1 MGFIE
6 RAMKRTNRN
15 LFVVVI
21 LIFLLVVGF
30 SLHNRRMIAGVIQKP
45 VAVTSDEL
53 RGLQAS
59 GDWSNRLVD
68 LSEAI
73 DGYSEPLMVDEYR
86 FHGIRKAM
94 YEYGLVKIDGSYMFF
109 KADSGAIR
117 KDELRFRGNLTGM
130 DAMMEAYFKES
141 PDIGNSPNYPFM
153 LDTTRDFYIGASM
166 MLLIFALLVAWFL
179 VVAYRLVSRVLNPKK
194 HIIYKRL
201 VRQGDPEEIIRQF
214 EDELDRGEY
223 EVIRNYIVTGHWIVK
238 CERFSLKIAK
248 NYFEPGSSYYLDN
261 VF

>member
-30 SLHNRRMIAGVIQKP
+30 SVLNGKMIAGVVQKP
-45 VAVTSDEL
+45 VAVSAEEL
-53 RGLQAS
+53 RELQTN

-73 DGYSEPLMVDEYR
+73 DGYSEPVMLDEYR
-86 FHGIRKAM
+86 FHGARKTI
-94 YEYGLVKIDGSYMFF
+94 YEYGLVHIDGSYMFF
-109 KADSGAIR
+109 KADPGVIG
-117 KDELRFRGNLTGM
+117 KDELRFRGDLIRL
-130 DAMMEAYFKES
+130 DAAMEAYFKES
-141 PDIGNSPNYPFM
+141 RDIGKSSIFPFM
-153 LDTTRDFYIGASM
+153 LDTTRDFYKDAAM
-166 MLLIFALLVAWFL
+166 MLTILVLLVAWLL
-179 VVAYRLVSRVLNPKK
+179 VVAYRLLARVLNPKK

-201 VRQGDPEEIIRQF
+201 ARQGNAEEVIRQF

-248 NYFEPGSSYYLDN
+248 NYFEPGTPYYLDN